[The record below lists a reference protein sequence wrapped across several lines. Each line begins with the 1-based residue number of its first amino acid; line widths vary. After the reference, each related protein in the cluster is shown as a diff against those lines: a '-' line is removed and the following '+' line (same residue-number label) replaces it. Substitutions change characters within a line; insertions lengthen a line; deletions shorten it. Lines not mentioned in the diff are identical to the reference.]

1 MASQRKILIA
11 GISSD
16 IGFAL
21 AEHWSSHGH
30 HVVGTF
36 RNKSSKL
43 DALSPK
49 LRGLYHCD
57 FKVKKSITDCL
68 KNLRKEAHGWDAL
81 VVCPATMLPIAPFEK
96 TDIDTWMESFSI
108 NFLSIVQLLHG
119 ALQFRS
125 SSIKPVVINFAGG
138 GSNNAPHNLSA
149 YVSSKIA
156 LVKLTEL
163 LAAENPEV
171 NFSIVGPGWIKTKIH
186 NEMLFAPFANDDQL
200 LETRRRL
207 DENDFVPIERVLF
220 CCDWLLNSGSE
231 VSGRNFSAAN
241 DLIGDSQL
249 IDLLRSN
256 ENFYKLRRY
265 GNDELLGVG

>member
-1 MASQRKILIA
+1 MATQKKILIA
-11 GISSD
+11 GVSSD
-16 IGFAL
+16 IGFSL
-21 AEHWSSHGH
+21 AEYWLSLGH
-30 HVVGTF
+30 QVVGTF
-36 RNKSSKL
+36 RNNSPKL
-43 DALSPK
+43 AALSPK
-49 LRGLYHCD
+49 LGGLYHCD
-57 FKVKKSITDCL
+57 LKVKKSITNCI
-68 KNLRKEAHGWDAL
+68 KKLRKEAHGWDAL

-125 SSIKPVVINFAGG
+125 SSGKPVVINFAGA

-163 LAAENPEV
+163 LAAENPDV
-171 NFSIVGPGWIKTKIH
+171 NFSILGPGWIKTKIH

-241 DLIGDSQL
+241 DSIGDTEL
-249 IDLLRSN
+249 IDFLKSD

-265 GNDELLGVG
+265 GNDELKGVG